1 MHKGLRDFRWVEE
14 SSTDGV
20 AVIRS
25 STHSLMI
32 VYDPTDEEQSRL
44 IAALMTKVSNKQNT
58 NAQKS
63 LRNSLSNTSL
73 DSTSI
78 PGNYSIADL
87 INSINRGDD
96 TNAKKIASELA
107 KQRIAAHL
115 VVSEKEQI
123 EQNDYIRFI
132 S

>member
-1 MHKGLRDFRWVEE
+1 
-14 SSTDGV
+14 
-20 AVIRS
+20 
-25 STHSLMI
+25 MI

-63 LRNSLSNTSL
+63 LRNSLSDTSL

-96 TNAKKIASELA
+96 MNAKKIASELA